1 MTRNFRDTLN
11 EELKKADFKEEWD
24 RLEPE
29 YQIIKSILDSRNEL
43 GMTQKDLSEITG
55 IHQSEISKIEN
66 GNANPS
72 LKTLERIA
80 NAFGKKLKIGFEN

>member
-1 MTRNFRDTLN
+1 MTKNFRDTLN

-29 YQIIKSILDSRNEL
+29 YQVIKSILDSRNEM

-80 NAFGKKLKIGFEN
+80 NAFGKKLKIAFEN

>member
-11 EELKKADFKEEWD
+11 KELKKADFKEEWD

-29 YQIIKSILDSRNEL
+29 YQIIKSILDIRNEL

-72 LKTLERIA
+72 VKTLERIA

>member
-29 YQIIKSILDSRNEL
+29 YQVIKSILDSRNEL

>member
-11 EELKKADFKEEWD
+11 KELKKADFKEEWD

-29 YQIIKSILDSRNEL
+29 FQIIKSILDSRNEL

-72 LKTLERIA
+72 VKTLERIA

>member
-11 EELKKADFKEEWD
+11 KELKKADFKEEWD

-29 YQIIKSILDSRNEL
+29 YQIIKSILDIRNEL

-72 LKTLERIA
+72 VKTLERIA
-80 NAFGKKLKIGFEN
+80 NDFGKKLKIGFEN